1 MKFST
6 MVALAGCMAACVTMA
21 DEPAKSAAPSSL
33 QSFDASIG
41 KIDRKLDTLIEKTD
55 ANTLAIKGVAETV
68 GNRGAD
74 ADEIKN
80 LIKDVGNNVNELL
93 DLLEVKGAP
102 QLAPPLRIDAPP
114 PEKSDQ
120 HTASSPPQL
129 QPGFEFL
136 ADDPNF
142 CFECNRHLWADP
154 KAVYV
159 PPVKSNSSSAITL
172 SHIPGPDGTHAAADV
187 KARFKVS
194 APPQQ
199 GWTTVCENGVCR
211 RVLVAQQLP
220 MTATRREE
228 RKAARGR

>member
-1 MKFST
+1 MKASLL
-6 MVALAGCMAACVTMA
+6 MLILAVAGCAAAHA
-21 DEPAKSAAPSSL
+21 DEPKAKNPLQAA
-33 QSFDASIG
+33 DVSIG
-41 KIDRKLDTLIEKTD
+41 RIEQKLDTLIEKTD

-80 LIKDVGNNVNELL
+80 LIKDLGNDVTELL
-93 DLLEVKGAP
+93 DLLDVKGAP

-120 HTASSPPQL
+120 HTTSSPPQL

-136 ADDPNF
+136 AEDPNF

-159 PPVKSNSSSAITL
+159 PPVKSSSSSAITL

-187 KARFKVS
+187 KAKFKVS

-199 GWTTVCENGVCR
+199 GWATVCENGVCR
-211 RVLVAQQLP
+211 RVPIAQQLP
-220 MTATRREE
+220 MATTRREA
-228 RKAARGR
+228 RKAARGQ